1 MVWKQRGSWECC
13 ANPLSFLD
21 FKLDNYF
28 CICSLLSCRLGFS
41 SPRGSHGWLSLI
53 TYEMW
58 FFSWGSHQIPVQ
70 CPASV
75 GWIAATQ
82 LPAPKYTDVPTAH
95 LWECRIY
102 SQQRLGGSGNM
113 GVSFSCGSASA
124 CLFWVQQQRLWLC
137 RPSQRP
143 FGGISNPA
151 IITSALLPAARTAK
165 S

>member
-1 MVWKQRGSWECC
+1 MVWNQRGSWECC

-21 FKLDNYF
+21 FKLDNYS
-28 CICSLLSCRLGFS
+28 CICSLLSWRLGFS

-58 FFSWGSHQIPVQ
+58 FFSWGSPQIPVQ
-70 CPASV
+70 CPASA
-75 GWIAATQ
+75 GWVAATQ
-82 LPAPKYTDVPTAH
+82 HPNTQLFLLHICGNAGYPPSKDWVAMETWGFPFPVGQPVPA
-95 LWECRIY
+95 CFGC
-102 SQQRLGGSGNM
+102 SSG
-113 GVSFSCGSASA
+113 
-124 CLFWVQQQRLWLC
+124 WC